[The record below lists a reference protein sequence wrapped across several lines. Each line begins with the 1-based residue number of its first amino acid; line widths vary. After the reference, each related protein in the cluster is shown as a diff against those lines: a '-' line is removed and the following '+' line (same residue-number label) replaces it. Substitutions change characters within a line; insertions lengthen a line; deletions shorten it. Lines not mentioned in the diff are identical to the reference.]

1 MTRTELQG
9 IYRDYIACLNK
20 QAWSSLACFVDDGV
34 RYNGNQIGLVGY
46 RNMLEA
52 NFAEIP
58 DLHFNI
64 ELLVVEPPHLASRLN
79 FNCTPRAKFLNLNIN
94 GANVSFAENVFYKF
108 HDKKI
113 VQVWSVIDKTAIE
126 TQLMADSDRSDA

>member
-1 MTRTELQG
+1 MTKTELED
-9 IYRDYIACLNK
+9 IYHDYIACLNK
-20 QAWSSLACFVDDGV
+20 QDWPRLARFVESDV
-34 RYNGNQIGLVGY
+34 RYNGNQIGLEGY
-46 RNMLEA
+46 RSMLEA

-64 ELLVVEPPHLASRLN
+64 ELLVAEPPYISSRLH
-79 FNCTPRAKFLNLNIN
+79 FNCTPRSKFLNLNIN

-126 TQLMADSDRSDA
+126 AQLMAYSDRGDA

>member
-1 MTRTELQG
+1 MTKIELES

-20 QAWSSLACFVDDGV
+20 QDWPMLACFVDNDV
-34 RYNGNQIGLVGY
+34 RYNGKQIGIAGY
-46 RNMLEA
+46 RSMLET
-52 NFAEIP
+52 NFIDIP

-64 ELLVVEPPHLASRLN
+64 ELLFSEPPHMACRLH

-94 GANVSFAENVFYKF
+94 GMKISFAENVFYEF

-113 VQVWSVIDKTAIE
+113 AQVWSVIDKTAIE
-126 TQLMADSDRSDA
+126 AQLMANSD

>member
-1 MTRTELQG
+1 MTKTELED
-9 IYRDYIACLNK
+9 IYHDYIACLNN
-20 QAWSSLACFVDDGV
+20 QDWPRLARFVDSDV
-34 RYNGNQIGLVGY
+34 RYNGNQIGLEGY
-46 RNMLEA
+46 RSMLEA

-64 ELLVVEPPHLASRLN
+64 ELLVGEPPYIASRLH
-79 FNCTPRAKFLNLNIN
+79 FNCTPQGKFLNLNIN

-126 TQLMADSDRSDA
+126 AQLMADSDRRDS

>member
-1 MTRTELQG
+1 MTKTELKG

-20 QAWSSLACFVDDGV
+20 QDWTRLACFVDNDV
-34 RYNGNQIGLVGY
+34 SYNGNQIGLTGY
-46 RNMLEA
+46 RSMLEA

-58 DLHFNI
+58 DLHFKI
-64 ELLVVEPPHLASRLN
+64 ELLVADPPHIASRLH

-94 GANVSFAENVFYKF
+94 GANISFAENVFYQF

-126 TQLMADSDRSDA
+126 TQLMAGSDQSDT

>member
-1 MTRTELQG
+1 MTKTELQG

-20 QAWSSLACFVDDGV
+20 QDWPMLARFVDDHV
-34 RYNGNQIGLVGY
+34 RHNGNQIGLAGY
-46 RNMLEA
+46 CSMLEA

-64 ELLVVEPPHLASRLN
+64 ELLVAEPPYIASRLH
-79 FNCTPRAKFLNLNIN
+79 FNCTPRTKFLNLHVN
-94 GANVSFAENVFYKF
+94 GTNVSFAENVFYKF

-126 TQLMADSDRSDA
+126 AQLRADSDRSDA